1 MSDSP
6 TIIDLDDVD
15 ADDAATVGRIV
26 DELRAAAKG
35 GRRVIVRN
43 CPQMVAHTLYKA
55 GILARREIE
64 LESYREEEPYG

>member
-1 MSDSP
+1 MSNEP
-6 TIIDLDDVD
+6 TIVDLDDVD

-26 DELRAAAKG
+26 DELRAAAAKG
-35 GRRVIVRN
+35 QRVIVRN

-55 GILARREIE
+55 GILSRGELE